1 MKKAEVFQSAL
12 LAAVDHLVHG
22 YSSRFDGD
30 MQNPTMRARFAVS
43 LGLDGTTLSK
53 PEQVHGNKVA
63 FVHEIDTDSIIQDV
77 DGLVSNGRS
86 LCVITADC
94 VPMLAVD
101 PKTRVLGAAHAGWQ
115 GTIDDIATNLIT
127 KMLEHGA
134 VREEI
139 LIAIGPR
146 IGLSCYDVPFERAEL
161 FRKKYGARDIVKKLG
176 DTWHI
181 DIGKANV
188 RALRRAGIPKHNI
201 DVLPVC
207 TSCNIDSFYS
217 YRKDSQKSYGEMVG
231 IIGWKN

>member
-1 MKKAEVFQSAL
+1 MIETTIFQSSL
-12 LAAVDHLVHG
+12 LNKIENLAHG
-22 YSSRFDGD
+22 YSSRQHGD
-30 MQNPTMRARFAVS
+30 MQKMELRSAFANT
-43 LGLDGTTLSK
+43 LGLDGRTLIK
-53 PEQVHGNKVA
+53 PQQVHGNAIALVSRIGNDAIVKG
-63 FVHEIDTDSIIQDV
+63 V
-77 DGLVSNGRS
+77 DGLVSQSRS
-86 LCVITADC
+86 LSIISADC
-94 VPMLAVD
+94 IPMLAVD

-115 GTIDDIATNLIT
+115 GTIDGIATNLIT

-139 LIAIGPR
+139 RIAIGPR

-188 RALRRAGIPKHNI
+188 RALRLAGIPKHNI

-207 TSCNIDSFYS
+207 TSCNIDTLFSF
-217 YRKDSQKSYGEMVG
+217 RKDSQESYGEMVG
-231 IIGWKN
+231 IIGWRN